1 MSLNEHLDRLAAF
14 EPAPFP
20 VISLYLNTQPDQ
32 HGRDNFDSFV
42 RKEFSARAKTY
53 PLRSSDRESFDRD
66 AERINKY
73 LQNDLRPSTNGLAL
87 FACAGADDFFEAVQ
101 LEAPVEEHRLYVTNQ
116 PHLYPLARLNDQYP
130 RYAALLA
137 DTNSARLFVFGL
149 GELLD
154 KQEVSSP
161 KVNRTS
167 VGGWSQARY
176 QRHVDNVH
184 LHHAKEV
191 IEALDR
197 LVREDRV
204 EKIIMAG
211 DEVIVPVL
219 REQLPRHLDEKL
231 IDVLRL
237 DTATPEH
244 QVLQATLETMREQ
257 DAKDDADRV
266 KRLFGQYRAG
276 GLAVVGA
283 PDTLAALTAG
293 QVDELVLSASLE
305 QFHRDE
311 QEVNKLLTDIA
322 PVTGGNPSPSEPR
335 GVIMADTLVTLA
347 QQTGARVTFIEDPEL
362 LASVGGIGA
371 FLRYR
376 I

>member
-1 MSLNEHLDRLAAF
+1 MSLNEHLDRMAAF
-14 EPAPFP
+14 EPSPFP
-20 VISLYLNTQPDQ
+20 VISLYLNTQADQ

-42 RKEFSARAKTY
+42 RKELNARAKTY
-53 PLRSSDRESFDRD
+53 PMRSSERESFDRD
-66 AERINKY
+66 SERISKY
-73 LQNDLRPSTNGLAL
+73 LRDDLRPSTNGLAL

-101 LEAPVEEHRLYVTNQ
+101 LEAPVEEHRLYVSNQ

-137 DTNSARLFVFGL
+137 DTRSARLFVFGL
-149 GELLD
+149 GELLN

-204 EKIIMAG
+204 EKIILAG
-211 DEVIVPVL
+211 DEVIIPVL
-219 REQLPRHLDEKL
+219 REQMPQHLDEKL
-231 IDVLRL
+231 VDVLRL
-237 DTATPEH
+237 DTTTPEH

-257 DAKDDADRV
+257 DAKDDEERV

-283 PDTLAALTAG
+283 PDTLAALTLG
-293 QVDELVLSASLE
+293 QVDELVLNASLE
-305 QFHRDE
+305 HFPTDE
-311 QEVNKLLTDIA
+311 HALNKLLTDIA
-322 PVTGGNPSPSEPR
+322 PAINNNPGTGEPPS
-335 GVIMADTLVTLA
+335 VVMADTLVTLA
-347 QQTGARVTFIEDPEL
+347 RQTGARVTFIENPEL
-362 LASVGGIGA
+362 LADVGGIGA